1 MEVQQPHITVVL
13 PCYRTAACLQELHR
27 RLVATLT
34 RIHPA
39 YEIIF
44 VNDGSPDRDW
54 EVITGLCAADPR
66 VVGIDLSRNFGQ
78 HTAITAGLDHAR
90 GEWVVVMDADLQDQ
104 PEEIEN
110 LYRKALEGYDVVFG
124 RREDRKDPLQKV
136 VSSRLFNWVFNKLST
151 VKYDPS
157 VANFSISHHRV
168 IENFRRLRERSRAF
182 GYIILWLGF
191 RVGYL
196 PVQHA
201 ERFAGNTSY
210 SLAKSLRLAMDI
222 VVSQSDKPLRFSIK
236 FGLLISALSA
246 LLGVYYLARYFITG
260 VSVAGWTSLIVSM
273 FFLFGL
279 LFANLGVIGL
289 YLGKTF
295 EETKNRPLYIVRE
308 KVNSAEEER
317 VP

>member
-1 MEVQQPHITVVL
+1 MGDQKPHISVVL
-13 PCYRTAACLQELHR
+13 PCYRTATCLQELHR

-39 YEIIF
+39 YEIVF

-54 EVITGLCAADPR
+54 EVITELCAADPR

-90 GEWVVVMDADLQDQ
+90 GDWMVVMDADLQDQ
-104 PEEIEN
+104 PEEIEH
-110 LYRKALEGYDVVFG
+110 LYRKAQEGFDVVFG
-124 RREDRKDPLQKV
+124 RRVDRKDPLQKV
-136 VSSRLFNWVFNKLST
+136 MSSRLFNTIFNKLSN

-157 VANFSISHHRV
+157 VANFSISSAQV

-182 GYIILWLGF
+182 ALIILWLGF
-191 RVGYL
+191 RVGYV
-196 PVQHA
+196 PVEHA

-236 FGLLISALSA
+236 FGLLISCISA
-246 LLGVYYLARYFITG
+246 LLGIYYLVHYFITG
-260 VSVAGWTSLIVSM
+260 VSVEGWTSLIVSM

-279 LFANLGVIGL
+279 LFANLGIIGL

-295 EETKNRPLYIVRE
+295 EETKNRPLYVVRE
-308 KVNSAEEER
+308 TVNSPEEER
-317 VP
+317 V